1 MSFKACSP
9 FVDPRLVGDPVDTLT
24 GAVFDRQFE
33 FRLTGPLELLFYRHY
48 DSSRRCRC
56 FSLGWG
62 HAHDFDRV
70 FRFDGDEFKFEA
82 PIGRIFA
89 FPRLADDGDEYAC
102 YGFFL
107 RRKSSRQYHLSRHG
121 EPSMEFEL
129 DQSGQVGLL
138 KRLFRG
144 SHQILFHRNSA
155 GRLEC
160 IVDSVGRR
168 IVVSEESNGRLTS
181 LTLKGAHGKPDLLL
195 MAYQYDSRG
204 NLVATRNDS
213 GHGHKFVYDQM
224 NRLVCRTG
232 RKGFSFQ
239 FVYDDQG
246 RCIKSTGDK
255 NIHGVTLEYKVPGRL
270 TKVTSADG
278 GIWTYL
284 FDPFGNLAEILDP
297 LGGSRKFLRDETGQL
312 TTELDQN
319 NNVTRF
325 LYDRAGQAIAKIDS
339 LGYRIPLPE
348 EQNAPHPLFHR
359 VPANP
364 AEYEYGRL
372 LDVEGIALPSPE
384 RLQALALSSQA
395 KRLIVCRPEQY
406 QCSDTEQRIAVR
418 PLGGLWWPYPKKGR
432 IFNDL
437 GDLVQQSDDFG
448 RLRHWTYDASD
459 NLSEYVDFDGR
470 KWCYDHGSWHFYPAI
485 ESPLGATVTFSHTP
499 EGEVASCTDG
509 GGTRSEYRYDLNGH
523 LVEVKRHGVARD
535 RYERDAVGKLL
546 AKFAG
551 DGRELLRVEL
561 GQGNLRTKVS
571 LASGDEHTF
580 EYDRSGHYL
589 IAATKKDLVEFAYD
603 SFGNRV
609 VEKRNGRG
617 VRHSFAGPLRL
628 IESCFF
634 DRFIVR
640 HRRTKNSDLIIT
652 DPGGNS
658 HRIRFHRHG
667 LVEKSFSNGSQELT
681 QFDCFGRCHFKSAE
695 RITGRAWDRR
705 YTWSGEAELLQVRDT
720 YYGDIHQE
728 YDAAHR
734 LRRRFA
740 VGHVEDYRFDA
751 ADNLIQQPG
760 LYDVQLQEGNRLKM
774 ANGLAINYN
783 DRNHIAERQTLD
795 GPISYA
801 YDSYDQLVSVS
812 TVHGKWDAEY
822 DALGRRARKTWAGKT
837 TQFFWNYDQLIA
849 EIAPTGRV
857 RIYIYADPLALTPL
871 LFLDYDSTDARPESC
886 RRYFIFADQIGIP
899 CLVED
904 EKGNDAWRGRVGP
917 FGRAE
922 IAREASVE
930 LNLRFPGHYFDAELG
945 LHYNRFRYY
954 DPGLGRYLQSD
965 PWGIAGGANVYG
977 YRLNPL
983 FDVDVLGLGGKETPP
998 TGEEEP
1004 GSEGTKKPTPTEEEP
1019 DPRARM
1025 QALADEASALPAD
1038 ERPNTVAR
1046 LETMDGDVSTGR
1058 SGSNLP
1064 HDPIVQDA
1072 LDNVYGPRRSDSHG
1086 GCAEPNA
1093 ASNAARAARENG
1105 NDPAEALKG
1114 AQMQTAQVRGPDG
1127 DQSRQGAPQ
1136 QPCSS
1141 CAAMLQSLG
1150 IWYNPR

>member
-1 MSFKACSP
+1 
-9 FVDPRLVGDPVDTLT
+9 VDTLT

-33 FRLTGPLELLFYRHY
+33 FRLTGPLELLFYRQY
-48 DSSRRCRC
+48 DSSRHGRC

-70 FRFDGDEFKFEA
+70 VRFDGDGIKFEA
-82 PIGRIFA
+82 PVGRIFP
-89 FPRLADDGDEYAC
+89 FTRLANDGDESAL

-107 RRKSSRQYHLSRHG
+107 RRKSSRQYHLFRHG
-121 EPSMEFEL
+121 EPSMEFEF

-144 SHQILFHRNSA
+144 THQISFHRNAA

-160 IVDSVGRR
+160 IVDSAGRR
-168 IVVSEESNGRLTS
+168 IVVVEESNGVLTS
-181 LTLKGAHGKPDLLL
+181 LTLKGAHGEPDLLL
-195 MAYQYDSRG
+195 MAYEYDSRG
-204 NLVATRNDS
+204 NLVATRNGS
-213 GHGHKFVYDQM
+213 GHGHTFAYDKT
-224 NRLVCRTG
+224 NRLVRRTG
-232 RKGFSFQ
+232 RKGFSFR

-246 RCIKSTGDK
+246 RCIKSTGDN
-255 NIHGVTLEYKVPGRL
+255 NIHGVTLEYKAPGRV
-270 TKVTSADG
+270 TKVTRADG

-284 FDPFGNLAEILDP
+284 FDPFGNLTEIQDP
-297 LGGSRKFLRDETGQL
+297 LGGSRKFLRDEVGQL

-319 NNVTRF
+319 NNTTRF

-348 EQNAPHPLFHR
+348 DQNAPPPLFHR
-359 VPANP
+359 VPTNP
-364 AEYEYGRL
+364 VEYEYGRL
-372 LDVEGIALPSPE
+372 LDVEQITLPGPE
-384 RLQALALSSQA
+384 SLQALPLSSGA
-395 KRLIVCRPEQY
+395 KRLVVCWPEQY
-406 QCSDTEQRIAVR
+406 LTSDTDRRITVR
-418 PLGGLWWPYPKKGR
+418 PLGGLWWPYPKQGR
-432 IFNDL
+432 IFNEL
-437 GDLVQQSDDFG
+437 GDLVRQCDDFG

-470 KWCYDHGSWHFYPAI
+470 KWCYDHGSWHFYP
-485 ESPLGATVTFSHTP
+485 SVTNPLGAKVTFSHTS
-499 EGEVASCTDG
+499 EGEVASCTDA
-509 GGTRSEYRYDLNGH
+509 GGTRSDYRYDFNGH
-523 LVEVKRHGVARD
+523 LIEVKRHGAVRD
-535 RYERDAVGKLL
+535 RYTRDAVGKLL
-546 AKFAG
+546 AKYAG
-551 DGRELLRVEL
+551 DGRELLRIEL
-561 GQGNLRTKVS
+561 GHGNLRTKVS

-580 EYDRSGHYL
+580 EYDTSGRYL
-589 IAATKKDLVEFAYD
+589 SVATKKDLVEFAYD

-617 VRHSFAGPLRL
+617 VRHSFAGPLKL

-640 HRRTKNSDLIIT
+640 HRRTEKNGVIIT
-652 DPGGNS
+652 DPGGKS

-667 LVEKSFSNGSQELT
+667 LVEKSFSNGSQELA

-695 RITGRAWDRR
+695 RVTGGVWNKR
-705 YTWSGEAELLQVRDT
+705 YTWSGEGELLQVRDT
-720 YYGDIHQE
+720 YHGDIHHE

-734 LRRRFA
+734 LRRRSAGA
-740 VGHVEDYRFDA
+740 VDDYRFDA

-760 LYDVQLQEGNRLKM
+760 LYDVQLLEGNRLKM
-774 ANGLAINYN
+774 ASGLAIGYN
-783 DRNHIAERQTLD
+783 DRNHIAARQTVG

-801 YDSYDQLVSVS
+801 YDSYDQLVSVE
-812 TVHGKWDAEY
+812 TPHGKWDAEY

-837 TQFFWNYDQLIA
+837 TEFFWNDDQLIA
-849 EIAPTGRV
+849 EIAATGRL
-857 RIYIYADPLALTPL
+857 RIYVYADPLALTPF
-871 LFLDYDSTDARPESC
+871 LFLDYDSADAQPESC
-886 RRYFIFADQIGIP
+886 RRYFIFADQIGTP
-899 CLVED
+899 CRVED
-904 EKGNDAWRGRVGP
+904 EKGNDAWLIRVEP

-922 IAREASVE
+922 IAAGATIE
-930 LNLRFPGHYFDAELG
+930 LNLRFPGHYFDSELG

-965 PWGIAGGANVYG
+965 PSGIAGGTNLYG

-983 FDVDVLGLGGKETPP
+983 FDVDVLGMGGAPP
-998 TGEEEP
+998 PIDEDEP
-1004 GSEGTKKPTPTEEEP
+1004 GTEGTKKATPTEEEP

-1025 QALADEASALPAD
+1025 KALADQARTDHEASGLPAD

-1046 LETMDGDVSTGR
+1046 LETEDGDVSTGQ
-1058 SGSNLP
+1058 SSKGGSNVP

-1072 LDNVYGPRRSDSHG
+1072 LDDVYGPRRSDAHG
-1086 GCAEPNA
+1086 DCAEPNA
-1093 ASNAARAARENG
+1093 ASNAARAARAAG
-1105 NDPAEALKG
+1105 KDPAEALQG
-1114 AQMQTAQVRGPDG
+1114 AQMQTAEVRGPGG

-1141 CAAMLQSLG
+1141 CAAMMQRLG